1 MVLDPDRVVLERQ
14 RGVEMLVIVIR
25 VGAVVRMTVVLAKQ
39 VVADGVL
46 GSQAGSFALP
56 ER

>member
-1 MVLDPDRVVLERQ
+1 MVLDPDRIVLERQ

-25 VGAVVRMTVVLAKQ
+25 VGAVVRMAVVLAEP
-39 VVADGVL
+39 VVPDSVL

-56 ER
+56 DR

>member
-1 MVLDPDRVVLERQ
+1 MVLDPDRIVLERQ

-25 VGAVVRMTVVLAKQ
+25 VGAVVRMAVVLAEQ
-39 VVADGVL
+39 VVPDGVL